1 MSAAQFLEISITTGA
16 TLAIAAVAWW
26 ARKYPNRSKTHPERV
41 RIPKVVPIVGWLFVS
56 VGLLMGLWAFTS
68 VDGPL
73 GARIGSTAIII
84 GGLAFLAAYRNFYV
98 VPGAYGIAFRS
109 VLGNEHEHLYSDI
122 VHYSAG
128 VTKGQRF
135 LTIKFVDGAKL
146 SLNITA
152 YDVTPMLRAIDFH
165 HATGRW
171 PVRTEAPQQ
180 DIDQQDLDQQ
190 RAS

>member
-41 RIPKVVPIVGWLFVS
+41 RIPKVVPIIGWLFVA

-68 VDGPL
+68 ADGPL
-73 GARIGSTAIII
+73 GARIGSTATII
-84 GGLAFLAAYRNFYV
+84 GGLAFLAAYRNFYM
-98 VPGAYGIAFRS
+98 VPNAYGIAWRS
-109 VLGNEHEHLYSDI
+109 VLGKEHERLYSDI
-122 VHYSAG
+122 ARYSTG
-128 VTKGQRF
+128 STKGQRF
-135 LTIKFVDGAKL
+135 LTVKFVDGVKF
-146 SLNITA
+146 SLNISA

-171 PVRTEAPQQ
+171 PVRTEASQQEFDPQ
-180 DIDQQDLDQQ
+180 
-190 RAS
+190 RSS